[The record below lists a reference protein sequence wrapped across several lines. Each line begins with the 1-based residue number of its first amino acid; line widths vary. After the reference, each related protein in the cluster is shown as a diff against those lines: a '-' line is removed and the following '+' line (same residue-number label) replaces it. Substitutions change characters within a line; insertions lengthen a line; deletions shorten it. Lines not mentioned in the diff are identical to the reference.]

1 MAPVDPLEFRLATAQ
16 VSDDVYVVTLGCE
29 LDLANVDDVD
39 RELSALERDGAQRV
53 VVDLLEVPFMESR
66 TLGVLLDHSKRLRLA
81 GGELTLVSEDMR
93 ALRVIEITGL
103 NGHFRIERTLGRAIE
118 EAVAEVVG

>member
-1 MAPVDPLEFRLATAQ
+1 VALVDPLEFRLATAQ
-16 VSDDVYVVTLGCE
+16 LSDDVYVVTLGGE

-39 RELSALERDGAQRV
+39 RELSALEREGAQRV

-66 TLGVLLDHSKRLRLA
+66 TLGVLLEHSKRLRSA
-81 GGELTLVSEDMR
+81 GGELTLVSEDAR

-103 NGHFRIERTLGRAIE
+103 DGHFRIERTLGRAIE
-118 EAVAEVVG
+118 EAVAEVIS

>member
-1 MAPVDPLEFRLATAQ
+1 MALVDPLEFRLATAQ
-16 VSDDVYVVTLGCE
+16 VSDDVYVVTLGGE
-29 LDLANVDDVD
+29 LDLANVHDVD
-39 RELSALERDGAQRV
+39 RELSALERDGARRV
-53 VVDLLEVPFMESR
+53 VVDLLEVPFMESS
-66 TLGVLLDHSKRLRLA
+66 TLGVLVDHSKRLRSA

-118 EAVAEVVG
+118 EAVAEVIG